1 MKVRSFFIRVA
12 LTALFVLLCV
22 GAANAQTLETVRT
35 RAFYGNTAITEVTL
49 PDTVRSISAQAFAD
63 CTKLEKLFCYSREVT
78 VDDSAFEGCENLT
91 VYCYM
96 DSGMDDYAQA
106 HGLPVKYF
114 DAFTLACDT
123 RKRGCAGLPI
133 TWSVDSAMEGDNR
146 YTCRIYDGD
155 ELKESFESTT
165 DTQFSYTPSAAGE
178 YRAKITIQNERTT
191 TTLGQAESVPV
202 RAKLLMGIYEQDG
215 DEKTEDALE
224 WRVLTAKDGKALLLT
239 DRVIRS
245 GSYFNPAWIQ
255 YKYCSWEKSLIGT
268 TRATNNLG
276 SGGNWKEFNVNPNK
290 LPLNRKGTKT
300 GTDADLYYVHARY
313 WCNDVFYKTAF
324 TDEERSRILLTH
336 NINADNPEHRVDGG
350 ADTDDYV
357 FFLSLDEVLE
367 YLPTNESRK
376 ALRTKVANSEA
387 VHPLND
393 TYCLWWLRTP
403 GKFLCN
409 AIYVYQ
415 GGVISTYGSDVGH
428 HNLGYRPA
436 MWITIGG

>member
-1 MKVRSFFIRVA
+1 MRIKSFFIRVA

-22 GAANAQTLETVRT
+22 GAAHAQTLETVRT

-49 PDTVRSISAQAFAD
+49 PDTVRSIEEEAFAG
-63 CTKLEKLFCYSREVT
+63 CPALEKLVCYSRDVT
-78 VDDSAFEGCENLT
+78 VDDSAFEGCDSLT

-96 DSGMDDYAQA
+96 DSGMDAYAQA

-114 DAFTLACDT
+114 DAFVLACDT
-123 RKRGCAGLPI
+123 RKNGCAGLPI
-133 TWSVDSAMEGDNR
+133 TWSVDSAMDGDSR

-155 ELKESFESTT
+155 ELKESFENTT
-165 DTQFSYTPSAAGE
+165 DTQFSYTPSAAGA

-191 TTLGQAESVPV
+191 TTLGQVESVPV

-215 DEKTEDALE
+215 DKKTEDALE

-268 TRATNNLG
+268 TNATNNVG
-276 SGGNWKEFNVNPNK
+276 SGGNWRQFDVNPSK

-300 GTDADLYYVHARY
+300 GTDDDLYYVHARY

-324 TDEERSRILLTH
+324 NDEERSRILLTR
-336 NINADNPEHRVDGG
+336 NTNADNPEYRIDGG

-387 VHPLND
+387 VHPLNG